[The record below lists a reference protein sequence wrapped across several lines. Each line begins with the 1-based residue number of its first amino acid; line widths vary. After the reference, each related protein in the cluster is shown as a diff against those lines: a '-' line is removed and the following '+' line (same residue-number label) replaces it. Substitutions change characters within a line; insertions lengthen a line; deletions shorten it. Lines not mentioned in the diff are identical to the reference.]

1 MRTRSRSFFNLA
13 RAFTRVDLLAL
24 LAGMGLICVIVIPS
38 LGDSANRS
46 ERVVCLNNLGQLGR
60 AYQMWATDHDGWL
73 PFLADTNQGGLQR
86 HPLGVNIYFQV
97 AILSNEL
104 RNASVLACPSDLTT
118 RRARDFSTAPG
129 GLLNPLLR
137 NNAVSYFVTH
147 AWDGLETGALA
158 GDRNLE
164 GTTFASGCSI
174 FLSTLGLEGR
184 IAAWRD
190 SIHMS
195 SGNILFQNG
204 AAEQTSNVQ
213 LRSLLIFRDVPGA
226 GSRSDYHLIVRS
238 Q

>member
-104 RNASVLACPSDLTT
+104 RNASVLACPS
-118 RRARDFSTAPG
+118 
-129 GLLNPLLR
+129 
-137 NNAVSYFVTH
+137 
-147 AWDGLETGALA
+147 
-158 GDRNLE
+158 
-164 GTTFASGCSI
+164 
-174 FLSTLGLEGR
+174 
-184 IAAWRD
+184 
-190 SIHMS
+190 
-195 SGNILFQNG
+195 
-204 AAEQTSNVQ
+204 
-213 LRSLLIFRDVPGA
+213 
-226 GSRSDYHLIVRS
+226 
-238 Q
+238 

>member
-1 MRTRSRSFFNLA
+1 
-13 RAFTRVDLLAL
+13 
-24 LAGMGLICVIVIPS
+24 
-38 LGDSANRS
+38 
-46 ERVVCLNNLGQLGR
+46 
-60 AYQMWATDHDGWL
+60 
-73 PFLADTNQGGLQR
+73 
-86 HPLGVNIYFQV
+86 
-97 AILSNEL
+97 
-104 RNASVLACPSDLTT
+104 LACPSDLTT